1 MLSWNFTGPVNHF
14 HFRYRFQCYFR
25 LNFRCNFR
33 YITSYNILT
42 LKSDYTDT
50 NEYADSAEDIG
61 FKVRLQCA
69 RQGTLEKPAAAGG
82 RPCAQL
88 VRAEAIMGAIEGVA
102 YMIGGIMRVAAA
114 AQTVEHL

>member
-1 MLSWNFTGPVNHF
+1 MDTMLLKIRDKIQSCLMLSKF
-14 HFRYRFQCYFR
+14 H
-25 LNFRCNFR
+25 
-33 YITSYNILT
+33 
-42 LKSDYTDT
+42 SDYTDT

-114 AQTVEHL
+114 AQTMNDHL